1 MREKGIEWAVVE
13 ESTSWGKWQ
22 MKAEIPG
29 GVLVVSNEGR
39 GKAAAI

>member
-1 MREKGIEWAVVE
+1 MVE
-13 ESTSWGKWQ
+13 ESTSWGKGQ

-39 GKAAAI
+39 GKASAI